1 MKVFYVLSDLPD
13 WIALAKN
20 MHKEKGWEPV
30 YWVMTKKCIPELQK
44 TFSFT
49 EIDDSMQLNQ
59 GNIPAYS
66 LLLPLDDSIIRQYL
80 PYEKNVLDMMR
91 RLDPDG
97 KSFTYDERIALY
109 YKHLHYALALF
120 KKYAPSKILFNESPH
135 SPFTYVLY
143 SVAQEQ
149 GVEIIRFSPSHID
162 ARVLV
167 SSTVEKTSLY
177 FREKYIQNKKSSKI
191 DLDENLQ
198 LYIKKLQGDYKTAL
212 PSYMK
217 PILEKVPKITSLIKN
232 IKKAFHFIISP
243 PDLYFYTKSPMFHSK
258 LRGIWFVYY
267 KLKGD
272 IFKKCLH
279 RSYQKYVENLDLS
292 SQYIYVPLHYQPE
305 KTTNPEGGVFSDQ
318 SLMISLLAQ
327 TVPKGWKIF
336 VKEHPS
342 QFSSRLEGERGRT
355 KHFYKDLLKFEN
367 VHFAS
372 LSVSSFDLIDASQA
386 VAVVTGTAALESIIR
401 AKPALLFG
409 NVWFQDCEGVFMCKT
424 SKDVK
429 KAILNLECHAI
440 EEKNIFAF
448 FNALQVYSLPAYLN
462 PGNKPYAQLSVD
474 ENVSNLTALLLQ
486 HEKYTHEE

>member
-30 YWVMTKKCIPELQK
+30 YWVMTKKLIPELQK

-49 EIDDSMQLNQ
+49 EIDDFMQLNQ
-59 GNIPAYS
+59 GNIPSYS
-66 LLLPLDDSIIRQYL
+66 LFVPLDDSIIRQYL
-80 PYEKNVLDMMR
+80 PYEKNALDMMR

-120 KKYAPSKILFNESPH
+120 KKYAPLKILFNESPH

-143 SVAQEQ
+143 SVAKEQ

-191 DLDENLQ
+191 DLDESLQ
-198 LYIKKLQGDYKTAL
+198 GYIQRLQGDYKTAL

-217 PILEKVPKITSLIKN
+217 PILEKTPKIVSLMKN
-232 IKKAFHFIISP
+232 IKKALHFIVSP
-243 PDLYFYTKSPMFHSK
+243 PDLYFYTKSPIFHSK
-258 LRGIWFVYY
+258 LRGIWFLYY
-267 KLKGD
+267 KIKGD
-272 IFKKCLH
+272 IFKRNLH
-279 RSYQKYVENLDLS
+279 RSYQKYVENVDLS
-292 SQYIYVPLHYQPE
+292 SKYIYVPLHYQPE

-355 KHFYKDLLKFEN
+355 EHFYRDILKFEN
-367 VHFAS
+367 VCLAS

-386 VAVVTGTAALESIIR
+386 VAVVTGTAALESVIR
-401 AKPALLFG
+401 SKPALIFG
-409 NVWFQDCEGVFMCKT
+409 NVWFQDCEGICMCKT
-424 SKDVK
+424 HADVE
-429 KAILNLECHAI
+429 KAISNLESYSI
-440 EEKNIFAF
+440 EQQNIIAF
-448 FNALQVYSLPAYLN
+448 FNVLQEYSLPAYLN
-462 PGNKPYAQLSVD
+462 PGNKSYTQLSVD
-474 ENVSNLTALLLQ
+474 ENVSNLTKLLLQ
-486 HEKYTHEE
+486 HEKYAHE